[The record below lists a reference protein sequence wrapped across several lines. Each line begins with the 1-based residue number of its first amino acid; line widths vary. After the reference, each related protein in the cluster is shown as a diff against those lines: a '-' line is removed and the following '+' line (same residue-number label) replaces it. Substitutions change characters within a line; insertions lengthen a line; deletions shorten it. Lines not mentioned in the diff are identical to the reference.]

1 MGTYANFYNS
11 DNGDRVYDADSF
23 SEWLRPFFKTGVF
36 NGELQVLA
44 SSGMEVI
51 VDTGNAFIEGK
62 LKKFDSQTTLTVE
75 QASANSTRID
85 SVICRRNDTD
95 RDFTL
100 MIVKG
105 TTVAPLPVREN
116 GIYDIVLAHIT
127 VPASAVEIK
136 QENIADTRMN
146 ADICGWVVSNV
157 EEVDFSQVSAQW
169 ADYIANFEANEL
181 QAFNEWFD
189 TIKGQLSTDQA
200 GSLQLQIDEQ
210 ANKIATN
217 TANISANKAD
227 IDSISADITSLQQT
241 TSTNTS
247 DIQAIKARDDEQDSS
262 IASLEERLYK
272 VNDGENTINANGGSI
287 RGIKLYGRSLQD
299 GTPTPDNP
307 IEIKSVVNPKLEVC
321 GKNLLNP
328 TLQTQTINGIT
339 CTKNNGDGTY
349 TLNGTA
355 TDQVQLMLMNGI
367 TYSLLD
373 KKILGCPSGGSMNT
387 YCLLVSM
394 YDENGNYKLE
404 AYDTGDGVRIY
415 NDYSS
420 YAVSLLIRKGITCDN
435 LVFKPMI
442 TTDLNATYDD
452 FEPYQGN
459 EATLPYTLNAIPV
472 TSGGN
477 VTIDGQQY
485 VADYVDIEE
494 KKLHRLLEK
503 VNVLDLQLK
512 DDGIAGD
519 CHDFLTDLEK
529 YDSNN
534 YIARKI
540 PIASNKFISNKNT
553 LIGVNEVVYRTIADA
568 GWEGNSR
575 LMFRVPSEINTLDLF
590 KQYVGNDCY
599 VIYQSKEPITIDLT
613 DEEVQAFKS
622 LHTYEGITNIIDS
635 SDQISGSHKFI
646 YNIAEAIDNQYAN
659 IDKLNQLV
667 PVTLG
672 TSWAKDT
679 TNGYYTQ
686 SIICSGITSKDNPTV
701 DVVLSGTLKNM
712 QSQQE
717 NWGKILKIETSSNT
731 LKFYASEPTTV
742 SLSVMVKG
750 V

>member
-36 NGELQVLA
+36 NGELQVMA

-85 SVICRRNDTD
+85 SIICRRNDTD

-136 QENIADTRMN
+136 QENITDTRMD

-169 ADYIANFEANEL
+169 ADYIANFEADEL

-227 IDSISADITSLQQT
+227 ITSLQQT
-241 TSTNTS
+241 TQTNTSDIATNKS
-247 DIQAIKARDDEQDSS
+247 DIQAIKARDDEQDSK
-262 IASLEERLYK
+262 IANL
-272 VNDGENTINANGGSI
+272 NNATRI
-287 RGIKLYGRSLQD
+287 
-299 GTPTPDNP
+299 
-307 IEIKSVVNPKLEVC
+307 
-321 GKNLLNP
+321 NLLKP
-328 TLQTQTINGIT
+328 TLQTQTLNGVT
-339 CTKNNGDGTY
+339 CTNNGDGTY

-355 TDQVQLMLMNGI
+355 TSEATFAISCDLRIKGTFKLLGLDRPITESGVYINIFATDNYLPNYVDSKDGCINSTDKTITDVQIHVQEG
-367 TYSLLD
+367 
-373 KKILGCPSGGSMNT
+373 NT
-387 YCLLVSM
+387 T
-394 YDENGNYKLE
+394 N
-404 AYDTGDGVRIY
+404 
-415 NDYSS
+415 
-420 YAVSLLIRKGITCDN
+420 N
-435 LVFKPMI
+435 LVIKPML
-442 TTDLNATYDD
+442 TTNLNATYDD
-452 FEPYQGN
+452 FVSYEDSL
-459 EATLPYTLNAIPV
+459 ATNRV
-472 TSGGN
+472 
-477 VTIDGQQY
+477 
-485 VADYVDIEE
+485 
-494 KKLHRLLEK
+494 
-503 VNVLDLQLK
+503 
-512 DDGIAGD
+512 
-519 CHDFLTDLEK
+519 
-529 YDSNN
+529 
-534 YIARKI
+534 
-540 PIASNKFISNKNT
+540 ISTK
-553 LIGVNEVVYRTIADA
+553 
-568 GWEGNSR
+568 
-575 LMFRVPSEINTLDLF
+575 
-590 KQYVGNDCY
+590 
-599 VIYQSKEPITIDLT
+599 
-613 DEEVQAFKS
+613 
-622 LHTYEGITNIIDS
+622 
-635 SDQISGSHKFI
+635 
-646 YNIAEAIDNQYAN
+646 
-659 IDKLNQLV
+659 

-672 TSWAKDT
+672 TSWTQDT

-686 SIICSGITSKDNPTV
+686 SIICSGITSNDNPPI
-701 DVVLSGTLKNM
+701 DVVLSGTLAEM
-712 QSQQE
+712 QTQQDE
-717 NWGKILKIETSSNT
+717 WGKILKVETSTNT
-731 LKFYASEPTTV
+731 LKFYVSEPTTV

>member
-85 SVICRRNDTD
+85 AVVCRRNDTD

-136 QENIADTRMN
+136 QENITDTRMN

-169 ADYIANFEANEL
+169 ADYIANFEADEL

-200 GSLQLQIDEQ
+200 GSLQLQINEQ

-227 IDSISADITSLQQT
+227 ITSLQQT

-247 DIQAIKARDDEQDSS
+247 DIATNKANIATNTSNIATNTTS
-262 IASLEERLYK
+262 IANL
-272 VNDGENTINANGGSI
+272 NNATRI
-287 RGIKLYGRSLQD
+287 
-299 GTPTPDNP
+299 
-307 IEIKSVVNPKLEVC
+307 
-321 GKNLLNP
+321 NLLKP
-328 TLQTQTINGIT
+328 TLKTTTKNGVT
-339 CTKNNGDGTY
+339 CTNNGDTYTVNGTTSANAVFIFYSKTKNNFIG
-349 TLNGTA
+349 
-355 TDQVQLMLMNGI
+355 
-367 TYSLLD
+367 
-373 KKILGCPSGGSMNT
+373 KKLLGCPYIKQGRSGPQLYIS
-387 YCLLVSM
+387 LWKQDDSWLKSII
-394 YDENGNYKLE
+394 D
-404 AYDTGDGVRIY
+404 DGDGVIIDDGY
-415 NDYSS
+415 YIELSIFIPSGYVCN
-420 YAVSLLIRKGITCDN
+420 N

-442 TTDLNATYDD
+442 TPNLNATYDD
-452 FEPYQGN
+452 FVSYEDSL
-459 EATLPYTLNAIPV
+459 ATN
-472 TSGGN
+472 
-477 VTIDGQQY
+477 
-485 VADYVDIEE
+485 
-494 KKLHRLLEK
+494 K
-503 VNVLDLQLK
+503 V
-512 DDGIAGD
+512 IA
-519 CHDFLTDLEK
+519 TK
-529 YDSNN
+529 
-534 YIARKI
+534 
-540 PIASNKFISNKNT
+540 
-553 LIGVNEVVYRTIADA
+553 
-568 GWEGNSR
+568 
-575 LMFRVPSEINTLDLF
+575 
-590 KQYVGNDCY
+590 
-599 VIYQSKEPITIDLT
+599 
-613 DEEVQAFKS
+613 
-622 LHTYEGITNIIDS
+622 
-635 SDQISGSHKFI
+635 
-646 YNIAEAIDNQYAN
+646 
-659 IDKLNQLV
+659 

-672 TSWAKDT
+672 TTWAEDT

-686 SIICSGITSKDNPTV
+686 SVSLSGITLADNPIV
-701 DVVLSGTLKNM
+701 DVVLSGTLENM
-712 QSQQE
+712 ESQQE
-717 NWGKILKIETSSNT
+717 EWGKILKIETSTDT
-731 LKFYASEPTTV
+731 LKFYASEPTSV
-742 SLSVMVKG
+742 DLSVMVKG

>member
-23 SEWLRPFFKTGVF
+23 GEWLRPFFKTGVF

-44 SSGMEVI
+44 SSGMKVI

-136 QENIADTRMN
+136 QENITDTRMN

-169 ADYIANFEANEL
+169 ADYIANFEADEL

-200 GSLQLQIDEQ
+200 GSLQLQINEQ

-241 TSTNTS
+241 TQTNTSNIATNTS
-247 DIQAIKARDDEQDSS
+247 DIQAIKSRDDDQDTN
-262 IASLEERLYK
+262 IARNTSDIAKL
-272 VNDGENTINANGGSI
+272 NTI
-287 RGIKLYGRSLQD
+287 R
-299 GTPTPDNP
+299 
-307 IEIKSVVNPKLEVC
+307 V
-321 GKNLLNP
+321 NLLKP
-328 TLQTQTINGIT
+328 TLQTQTQNNVT
-339 CTKNNGDGTY
+339 CTNNGGTY

-355 TDQVQLMLMNGI
+355 TTQTIFTLTDLTVNAFIGAKM
-367 TYSLLD
+367 
-373 KKILGCPSGGSMNT
+373 LGCPSGGST
-387 YCLLVSM
+387 SKYSLLVS
-394 YDENGNYKLE
+394 YYNE
-404 AYDTGDGVRIY
+404 ANKYQKEGHDTGSGKIIE
-415 NDYSS
+415 NSPKIQIGI
-420 YAVSLLIRKGITCDN
+420 LIRSGTVCNN
-435 LVFKPMI
+435 LLFKPML
-442 TTDLNATYDD
+442 TTNLNATYND
-452 FEPYQGN
+452 F
-459 EATLPYTLNAIPV
+459 
-472 TSGGN
+472 
-477 VTIDGQQY
+477 
-485 VADYVDIEE
+485 
-494 KKLHRLLEK
+494 
-503 VNVLDLQLK
+503 
-512 DDGIAGD
+512 IA
-519 CHDFLTDLEK
+519 C
-529 YDSNN
+529 
-534 YIARKI
+534 
-540 PIASNKFISNKNT
+540 
-553 LIGVNEVVYRTIADA
+553 
-568 GWEGNSR
+568 
-575 LMFRVPSEINTLDLF
+575 
-590 KQYVGNDCY
+590 
-599 VIYQSKEPITIDLT
+599 
-613 DEEVQAFKS
+613 
-622 LHTYEGITNIIDS
+622 
-635 SDQISGSHKFI
+635 
-646 YNIAEAIDNQYAN
+646 
-659 IDKLNQLV
+659 
-667 PVTLG
+667 LG
-672 TSWAKDT
+672 TSWTQDT

-686 SIICSGITSKDNPTV
+686 SIICSGITSNDNPPI
-701 DVVLSGTLKNM
+701 DVVLIGTLAEM
-712 QSQQE
+712 QAQQE
-717 NWGKILKIETSSNT
+717 DWGKILKVETLANT

>member
-23 SEWLRPFFKTGVF
+23 GEWLRPFFKTGVF

-136 QENIADTRMN
+136 QENITDTRMN

-169 ADYIANFEANEL
+169 ADYIANFEADEL

-227 IDSISADITSLQQT
+227 IDSISADITSIQQT

-262 IASLEERLYK
+262 IAT
-272 VNDGENTINANGGSI
+272 NTSNIATNSTNI
-287 RGIKLYGRSLQD
+287 TKL
-299 GTPTPDNP
+299 
-307 IEIKSVVNPKLEVC
+307 
-321 GKNLLNP
+321 KNV
-328 TLQTQTINGIT
+328 QTI
-339 CTKNNGDGTY
+339 
-349 TLNGTA
+349 
-355 TDQVQLMLMNGI
+355 
-367 TYSLLD
+367 
-373 KKILGCPSGGSMNT
+373 
-387 YCLLVSM
+387 
-394 YDENGNYKLE
+394 
-404 AYDTGDGVRIY
+404 
-415 NDYSS
+415 
-420 YAVSLLIRKGITCDN
+420 
-435 LVFKPMI
+435 
-442 TTDLNATYDD
+442 
-452 FEPYQGN
+452 
-459 EATLPYTLNAIPV
+459 
-472 TSGGN
+472 
-477 VTIDGQQY
+477 
-485 VADYVDIEE
+485 
-494 KKLHRLLEK
+494 
-503 VNVLDLQLK
+503 
-512 DDGIAGD
+512 
-519 CHDFLTDLEK
+519 
-529 YDSNN
+529 
-534 YIARKI
+534 
-540 PIASNKFISNKNT
+540 
-553 LIGVNEVVYRTIADA
+553 
-568 GWEGNSR
+568 
-575 LMFRVPSEINTLDLF
+575 
-590 KQYVGNDCY
+590 
-599 VIYQSKEPITIDLT
+599 
-613 DEEVQAFKS
+613 
-622 LHTYEGITNIIDS
+622 
-635 SDQISGSHKFI
+635 
-646 YNIAEAIDNQYAN
+646 
-659 IDKLNQLV
+659 
-667 PVTLG
+667 TLG
-672 TSWAKDT
+672 TTWTQDT

-686 SIICSGITSKDNPTV
+686 TVAFSGITSKDNPTI
-701 DVVLSGTLKNM
+701 DVVLSGTLAEM
-712 QSQQE
+712 QAQQE
-717 NWGKILKIETSSNT
+717 EWGKILKVETSTDN
-731 LKFYASEPTTV
+731 LKFYASEPTSIELT
-742 SLSVMVKG
+742 VMVKG

>member
-36 NGELQVLA
+36 NGELQVIA

-136 QENIADTRMN
+136 QENITDTRMN

-157 EEVDFSQVSAQW
+157 EEVDFSQVTAQW
-169 ADYIANFEANEL
+169 ADYIANFEADEL

-189 TIKGQLSTDQA
+189 TIKGHLSTDQA

-210 ANKIATN
+210 ANKIAAN
-217 TANISANKAD
+217 TANISSNK
-227 IDSISADITSLQQT
+227 ADITSLQQT
-241 TSTNTS
+241 TQTNTS
-247 DIQAIKARDDEQDSS
+247 DIATNKIDIQDIKAHDDEQDAN

-272 VNDGENTINANGGSI
+272 INNGETTINANGGSI

-307 IEIKSVVNPKLEVC
+307 IEIQSVVNPKLSVS
-321 GKNLLNP
+321 NSDN
-328 TLQTQTINGIT
+328 TLTQ
-339 CTKNNGDGTY
+339 
-349 TLNGTA
+349 
-355 TDQVQLMLMNGI
+355 
-367 TYSLLD
+367 
-373 KKILGCPSGGSMNT
+373 
-387 YCLLVSM
+387 
-394 YDENGNYKLE
+394 
-404 AYDTGDGVRIY
+404 
-415 NDYSS
+415 
-420 YAVSLLIRKGITCDN
+420 
-435 LVFKPMI
+435 
-442 TTDLNATYDD
+442 
-452 FEPYQGN
+452 

-485 VADYVDIEE
+485 IADYVDID
-494 KKLHRLLEK
+494 KKQLVRNVASIDLLGTESW
-503 VNVLDLQLK
+503 LLQSINDK
-512 DDGIAGD
+512 GIAN
-519 CHDFLTDLEK
+519 FQT
-529 YDSNN
+529 SNN
-534 YIARKI
+534 FGTHPKTYVICNRLKVQSTI
-540 PIASNKFISNKNT
+540 ISDTTIEGIRIIASAIFIRILSSRASTVEEFKAWLSSNPLKIIFKST
-553 LIGVNEVVYRTIADA
+553 PTV
-568 GWEGNSR
+568 
-575 LMFRVPSEINTLDLF
+575 IN
-590 KQYVGNDCY
+590 
-599 VIYQSKEPITIDLT
+599 LT

-622 LHTYEGITNIIDS
+622 LNTYEGITNIIDS
-635 SDQISGSHKFI
+635 SEQISGSHKFI
-646 YNIAEAIDNQYAN
+646 YNIADIIDNQCED
-659 IDKLNQLV
+659 IDKLKQLK

-672 TSWAKDT
+672 TTWEQDT

-686 SIICSGITSKDNPTV
+686 TVALSGITSKDNPTI
-701 DVVLSGTLKNM
+701 DVVLSGTLEEM
-712 QSQQE
+712 QAQQDE
-717 NWGKILKIETSSNT
+717 WGKILKVETSANI
-731 LKFYASEPTTV
+731 LKFYASEVTTV
-742 SLSVMVKG
+742 SLTVMVKG

>member
-85 SVICRRNDTD
+85 AVVCRRNDTD

-136 QENIADTRMN
+136 QENITDTRMN

-157 EEVDFSQVSAQW
+157 EEVDFSQVTAQW

-210 ANKIATN
+210 ANKIAAN

-227 IDSISADITSLQQT
+227 ITSLQQT
-241 TSTNTS
+241 TETNTS
-247 DIQAIKARDDEQDSS
+247 DIATNKAN
-262 IASLEERLYK
+262 IAT
-272 VNDGENTINANGGSI
+272 NTTNIATNKANIANLNNATRI
-287 RGIKLYGRSLQD
+287 
-299 GTPTPDNP
+299 
-307 IEIKSVVNPKLEVC
+307 
-321 GKNLLNP
+321 NLLNP
-328 TLQTQTINGIT
+328 TLQTQTLNGVT
-339 CTKNNGDGTY
+339 CTNNGDDGTY

-355 TDQVQLMLMNGI
+355 TDQVQFMFLNDI
-367 TYSLLD
+367 TYSMLD
-373 KKILGCPSGGSMNT
+373 KKILGCPSGGSRDT
-387 YCLLVSM
+387 YCILVSM
-394 YDENGNYKLE
+394 YDENGNYLNG
-404 AYDTGDGVRIY
+404 AYDIGNGVRIY
-415 NDYSS
+415 NDNPR
-420 YAVSLLIRKGITCDN
+420 YAVSILIRKNKTCNN
-435 LVFKPMI
+435 LLFKPMI
-442 TTDLNATYDD
+442 TTNLNATYDD
-452 FEPYQGN
+452 FVSYEDSL
-459 EATLPYTLNAIPV
+459 ATN
-472 TSGGN
+472 
-477 VTIDGQQY
+477 
-485 VADYVDIEE
+485 
-494 KKLHRLLEK
+494 K
-503 VNVLDLQLK
+503 VISTK
-512 DDGIAGD
+512 
-519 CHDFLTDLEK
+519 
-529 YDSNN
+529 
-534 YIARKI
+534 
-540 PIASNKFISNKNT
+540 PI
-553 LIGVNEVVYRTIADA
+553 
-568 GWEGNSR
+568 
-575 LMFRVPSEINTLDLF
+575 
-590 KQYVGNDCY
+590 
-599 VIYQSKEPITIDLT
+599 
-613 DEEVQAFKS
+613 
-622 LHTYEGITNIIDS
+622 
-635 SDQISGSHKFI
+635 
-646 YNIAEAIDNQYAN
+646 
-659 IDKLNQLV
+659 
-667 PVTLG
+667 TLG
-672 TSWAKDT
+672 TTWEQDT

-686 SIICSGITSKDNPTV
+686 SIICSGINSKDNPTI
-701 DVVLSGTLKNM
+701 DVALSGTLTEM
-712 QSQQE
+712 QSQQDD
-717 NWGKILKIETSSNT
+717 WGKILKVETSTDT

>member
-11 DNGDRVYDADSF
+11 ENNDRVYDADSF

-36 NGELQVLA
+36 NGELQVMA

-62 LKKFDSQTTLTVE
+62 LKKFDSQTTLTIE

-85 SVICRRNDTD
+85 AVVCRRNDTD

-136 QENIADTRMN
+136 QENITDTRMN

-157 EEVDFSQVSAQW
+157 EEVDFSQVTAQW
-169 ADYIANFEANEL
+169 ADYIANFEADEL

-227 IDSISADITSLQQT
+227 IDANSADITSLQQT
-241 TSTNTS
+241 TSKNTSDIATNKS
-247 DIQAIKARDDEQDSS
+247 DIQAIKTHDDEQDTN
-262 IASLEERLYK
+262 IAKNTSDISKL
-272 VNDGENTINANGGSI
+272 NTI
-287 RGIKLYGRSLQD
+287 R
-299 GTPTPDNP
+299 
-307 IEIKSVVNPKLEVC
+307 V
-321 GKNLLNP
+321 NLLKP
-328 TLQTQTINGIT
+328 TLETTTKNGVT
-339 CTKNNGDGTY
+339 CVNNGDGTY

-355 TDQVQLMLMNGI
+355 TDQVQLMFMNGI

-373 KKILGCPSGGSMNT
+373 KKILGCPSGGSMDS

-394 YDENGNYKLE
+394 YDENGNFKLG
-404 AYDTGDGVRIY
+404 AYDRGDGVRIY

-420 YAVSLLIRKGITCDN
+420 YAVSILIRKNITCDN
-435 LVFKPMI
+435 LVYKPMI

-452 FEPYQGN
+452 F
-459 EATLPYTLNAIPV
+459 
-472 TSGGN
+472 
-477 VTIDGQQY
+477 
-485 VADYVDIEE
+485 
-494 KKLHRLLEK
+494 
-503 VNVLDLQLK
+503 
-512 DDGIAGD
+512 
-519 CHDFLTDLEK
+519 
-529 YDSNN
+529 
-534 YIARKI
+534 
-540 PIASNKFISNKNT
+540 IS
-553 LIGVNEVVYRTIADA
+553 
-568 GWEGNSR
+568 
-575 LMFRVPSEINTLDLF
+575 
-590 KQYVGNDCY
+590 C
-599 VIYQSKEPITIDLT
+599 
-613 DEEVQAFKS
+613 
-622 LHTYEGITNIIDS
+622 
-635 SDQISGSHKFI
+635 
-646 YNIAEAIDNQYAN
+646 
-659 IDKLNQLV
+659 
-667 PVTLG
+667 LG
-672 TSWAKDT
+672 TSWSQDT

-686 SIICSGITSKDNPTV
+686 SIICSGITSNDNPPI
-701 DVVLSGTLKNM
+701 DVVLSGTLAEM
-712 QSQQE
+712 QAQQE
-717 NWGKILKIETSSNT
+717 DWGKILKVETSTDT
-731 LKFYASEPTTV
+731 LTFYASEPTTV

>member
-23 SEWLRPFFKTGVF
+23 SEWLSPFFKTGVF

-136 QENIADTRMN
+136 QENITDTRMN

-169 ADYIANFEANEL
+169 ADYIANFEADEL

-210 ANKIATN
+210 ASKIATN
-217 TANISANKAD
+217 TANISANK
-227 IDSISADITSLQQT
+227 ADITSLQQT

-247 DIQAIKARDDEQDSS
+247 DIATNKAN
-262 IASLEERLYK
+262 IAT
-272 VNDGENTINANGGSI
+272 NTSNIANLNNATRINI
-287 RGIKLYGRSLQD
+287 LK
-299 GTPTPDNP
+299 
-307 IEIKSVVNPKLEVC
+307 
-321 GKNLLNP
+321 P
-328 TLQTQTINGIT
+328 TLKTMTQKNVNVT
-339 CTKNNGDGTY
+339 NNGDGTY

-355 TDQVQLMLMNGI
+355 TQNTFFTVGEINTNNLWYKMV
-367 TYSLLD
+367 
-373 KKILGCPSGGSMNT
+373 GCPSGG
-387 YCLLVSM
+387 
-394 YDENGNYKLE
+394 NYNDKYAIYL
-404 AYDTGDGVRIY
+404 DKDGDSNVKIIDQGDGATFEANGTQKIY
-415 NDYSS
+415 IKIVANC
-420 YAVSLLIRKGITCDN
+420 SLNN

-442 TTDLNATYDD
+442 TRDLNASYDD
-452 FEPYQGN
+452 FVSYEDSL
-459 EATLPYTLNAIPV
+459 ATNRV
-472 TSGGN
+472 
-477 VTIDGQQY
+477 
-485 VADYVDIEE
+485 
-494 KKLHRLLEK
+494 
-503 VNVLDLQLK
+503 
-512 DDGIAGD
+512 IA
-519 CHDFLTDLEK
+519 TK
-529 YDSNN
+529 
-534 YIARKI
+534 
-540 PIASNKFISNKNT
+540 T
-553 LIGVNEVVYRTIADA
+553 
-568 GWEGNSR
+568 
-575 LMFRVPSEINTLDLF
+575 
-590 KQYVGNDCY
+590 
-599 VIYQSKEPITIDLT
+599 
-613 DEEVQAFKS
+613 
-622 LHTYEGITNIIDS
+622 
-635 SDQISGSHKFI
+635 
-646 YNIAEAIDNQYAN
+646 
-659 IDKLNQLV
+659 
-667 PVTLG
+667 VTLG
-672 TSWAKDT
+672 TSWTQDT
-679 TNGYYTQ
+679 ANGYYTQ
-686 SIICSGITSKDNPTV
+686 SVAFGGITSKDNPTV
-701 DVVLSGTLKNM
+701 DVVLSGTLENM

-717 NWGKILKIETSSNT
+717 DWGKILKVETSTDT
-731 LKFYASEPTTV
+731 LTFYASEPTTV

>member
-23 SEWLRPFFKTGVF
+23 GEWLRPFFKTGVF

-136 QENIADTRMN
+136 QENITDTRMN

-169 ADYIANFEANEL
+169 ADYIANFEADEL

-241 TSTNTS
+241 TQTNTS
-247 DIQAIKARDDEQDSS
+247 DIATNKAN
-262 IASLEERLYK
+262 IAT
-272 VNDGENTINANGGSI
+272 NT
-287 RGIKLYGRSLQD
+287 
-299 GTPTPDNP
+299 
-307 IEIKSVVNPKLEVC
+307 
-321 GKNLLNP
+321 
-328 TLQTQTINGIT
+328 
-339 CTKNNGDGTY
+339 
-349 TLNGTA
+349 
-355 TDQVQLMLMNGI
+355 
-367 TYSLLD
+367 
-373 KKILGCPSGGSMNT
+373 
-387 YCLLVSM
+387 
-394 YDENGNYKLE
+394 
-404 AYDTGDGVRIY
+404 
-415 NDYSS
+415 
-420 YAVSLLIRKGITCDN
+420 
-435 LVFKPMI
+435 
-442 TTDLNATYDD
+442 
-452 FEPYQGN
+452 
-459 EATLPYTLNAIPV
+459 
-472 TSGGN
+472 
-477 VTIDGQQY
+477 
-485 VADYVDIEE
+485 
-494 KKLHRLLEK
+494 
-503 VNVLDLQLK
+503 
-512 DDGIAGD
+512 
-519 CHDFLTDLEK
+519 
-529 YDSNN
+529 
-534 YIARKI
+534 
-540 PIASNKFISNKNT
+540 
-553 LIGVNEVVYRTIADA
+553 
-568 GWEGNSR
+568 
-575 LMFRVPSEINTLDLF
+575 
-590 KQYVGNDCY
+590 
-599 VIYQSKEPITIDLT
+599 
-613 DEEVQAFKS
+613 
-622 LHTYEGITNIIDS
+622 TNIATNTA
-635 SDQISGSHKFI
+635 
-646 YNIAEAIDNQYAN
+646 NIATNTTNIAN
-659 IDKLNQLV
+659 MKKVQ

-672 TSWAKDT
+672 TTWTQDT

-686 SIICSGITSKDNPTV
+686 TVAFSGITSKDNPTI
-701 DVVLSGTLKNM
+701 DVVLSGTLENM
-712 QSQQE
+712 ESQQDE
-717 NWGKILKIETSSNT
+717 WGKILKVETSTDT
-731 LKFYASEPTTV
+731 LKFYASEPTSIELT
-742 SLSVMVKG
+742 VMVKG